1 MTKRTYT
8 KGFEKGEIIFK
19 EGDSGDCAYLIDSGR
34 VEIQVEGLDGERTP
48 VAILG
53 VGDIFGEMA
62 IIDGGDR
69 SATAM
74 ALDHCELVE
83 VSREQ
88 LNERIEDADPVV
100 RFLLSILLNRL
111 RETLKDSGD
120 PTRTSLPADAM
131 STNIINLSD
140 YKTNADVVEKI
151 KLEKSL
157 KNALDGNE
165 FRIHYQPIVD
175 VRTNEV
181 AGFEALMRWN
191 NPDRGIVRPDI
202 FMGIAE
208 ETSLIVPIGHW
219 IIKKTFRDFAKLK
232 QNLKAEGAYKK
243 KLFLSINIA
252 AKQFNDPNLFDVI
265 NNTANYYSVKPS
277 EIKLEITERVLL
289 GGNFVYEWISRARKY
304 GYSVALDDFGT
315 GYSSLSYLANLE
327 VNNLKIDKS
336 FVEKMLKDPKSKSIV
351 KSLLQMAKD
360 LKLSVIAEGVES
372 QAEWELLRK
381 FGCTFV
387 QGYYFS
393 KPLPMADIFFMLTGK
408 ERTKKKVA

>member
-8 KGFEKGEIIFK
+8 KGYQKGGYIFR
-19 EGDSGDCAYLIDSGR
+19 EGDVGDCAYLIDSGR
-34 VEIQVEGLDGERTP
+34 VEIQVEGLGGENTP

-62 IIDGGDR
+62 IIDGADR
-69 SATAM
+69 SATAV

-83 VSREQ
+83 VSKEQ

-111 RETLKDSGD
+111 RETLKDSSD
-120 PTRTSLPADAM
+120 PTRTNLPVEAL
-131 STNIINLSD
+131 STNIINLND
-140 YKTNADVVEKI
+140 YKTNASVVEKI

-157 KNALDGNE
+157 KNALDANE

-175 VRTNEV
+175 LKNNEV
-181 AGFEALMRWN
+181 AGFEALMRWH

-219 IIKKTFRDFAKLK
+219 IIQKTFRDFAKLK
-232 QNLKAEGAYKK
+232 QNLKAENAYHRKF
-243 KLFLSINIA
+243 FLSINIA

-265 NNTANYYSVKPS
+265 NSSAKYYSIKPQ

-289 GGNFVYEWISRARKY
+289 GGAFVFDWISKARKM

-327 VNNLKIDKS
+327 VNSLKIDKS
-336 FVEKMLKDPKSKSIV
+336 FIDKMQKDPKSKSIV
-351 KSLLQMAKD
+351 KSMLQMAKD
-360 LKLSVIAEGVES
+360 LNLSVIAEGVES
-372 QAEWELLRK
+372 KTEWDILKR
-381 FGCTFV
+381 FGCNFI

-393 KPLPMADIFFMLTGK
+393 KPLPMADIFYMLSGK
-408 ERTKKKVA
+408 KRDEEAA